1 MHIAVCI
8 KQVIDPEIPAR
19 AFRVDREQKRVVA
32 GSASMVIGPFD
43 LNALEVA
50 MQLKERS
57 GAKVTAITIGGEPA
71 REALKRALAMGAD
84 AAVLVEDVGRATD
97 PASVARILAAA
108 VRKLGDVQIVLCGRQ
123 DGDWDFGQVGGLLA
137 DQLQWAYVPFVPRLA
152 VEGGTIRLEREVDG
166 GRVVLETS
174 GPVVA
179 SVTNA
184 SDNVA
189 RLPKVRDIMMAGR
202 RPIASWSL
210 AELGLADLGPARL
223 ELLDLFIPEVKRD
236 CEYIEGESGAEK
248 GVRLAR
254 RLAELKL
261 L

>member
-1 MHIAVCI
+1 MHVVVCI

-19 AFRVDREQKRVVA
+19 AFRIAADQKSVER
-32 GSASMVIGPFD
+32 GSASLVIGPFD

-50 MQLKERS
+50 VQLKERH
-57 GAKVTAITIGGEPA
+57 GARVTAVTMGGEQA

-84 AAVLVEDVGRATD
+84 AAVLIEDAGRPTD
-97 PASVARILAAA
+97 PATVARALAAA
-108 VRKLGDVQIVLCGRQ
+108 VRKLDDVRLVLCGRQ

-137 DQLQWAYVPFVPRLA
+137 DQLGWAFVPYVPRLT
-152 VEGGTIRLEREVDG
+152 VEGDSIRLEREMDG
-166 GRVVLETS
+166 GRAVLETG

-184 SDNVA
+184 SDNVP

-202 RPIASWSL
+202 KPITAWS
-210 AELGLADLGPARL
+210 LADLGLGEPGPERL
-223 ELLDLFIPEVKRD
+223 ELLGLFIPEVKGE
-236 CEYIEGESGAEK
+236 CEFIEGDSGAEK
-248 GVRLAR
+248 GARLAQ